1 MTVEQ
6 LTNFTKI
13 TLALTT
19 AELYTDK
26 NLQETSDQ
34 HSACVVRG
42 AYVCGVCKLGASVEF
57 ARNTK

>member
-13 TLALTT
+13 TLACT

-26 NLQETSDQ
+26 NLQKPTTNTVF
-34 HSACVVRG
+34 VVCG
-42 AYVCGVCKLGASVEF
+42 AYVCGVCKLGASLEF